1 MLVGDDDASGGTVT
15 FMVWNVG
22 LGATVVDCAA
32 DCPASEPHPATAVAS
47 SEIATK
53 QWLWQPACPAISTP
67 VHPLCFMQ
75 NLAGE
80 QRDEIVYVKERN
92 RTLVHLPCQ
101 IYNLPP
107 NIESRSF
114 TSVRRYRLPAS
125 PKPAPRHLLS
135 AEPASLKITG
145 QPRRSS

>member
-1 MLVGDDDASGGTVT
+1 
-15 FMVWNVG
+15 
-22 LGATVVDCAA
+22 
-32 DCPASEPHPATAVAS
+32 
-47 SEIATK
+47 
-53 QWLWQPACPAISTP
+53 
-67 VHPLCFMQ
+67 MQ

-92 RTLVHLPCQ
+92 RTLVHLPGQ

-107 NIESRSF
+107 NTESRSF

-135 AEPASLKITG
+135 AEPAS
-145 QPRRSS
+145 